1 MKNEIIFSEN
11 KTLLLKNAIILD
23 TSFSEGENAPNIAV
37 IVSKMDS
44 YIKSRGAVP
53 VGPLIQKNQI
63 TVNEEG
69 ILEIKVFLI
78 RQTNTFIRS
87 VEKPYMTEPVIR
99 IKNCLYSHFVGP
111 EDKMKF
117 AYDKIN
123 LYGFENDIKLSDESY
138 SVFVG
143 QQDDTITVDVFVE
156 KKSDD

>member
-69 ILEIKVFLI
+69 ILEIRVFLLL
-78 RQTNTFIRS
+78 RQ
-87 VEKPYMTEPVIR
+87 
-99 IKNCLYSHFVGP
+99 
-111 EDKMKF
+111 
-117 AYDKIN
+117 
-123 LYGFENDIKLSDESY
+123 
-138 SVFVG
+138 
-143 QQDDTITVDVFVE
+143 
-156 KKSDD
+156 

>member
-37 IVSKMDS
+37 I
-44 YIKSRGAVP
+44 KSRGAVP
-53 VGPLIQKNQI
+53 VGPMIQKNQI

-69 ILEIKVFLI
+69 ILEIRVFLI

-111 EDKMKF
+111 EDKMTF

-123 LYGFENDIKLSDESY
+123 VYGFENDIKLSDESY

>member
-69 ILEIKVFLI
+69 ILEIRVFLI

-87 VEKPYMTEPVIR
+87 VEKPYMT
-99 IKNCLYSHFVGP
+99 
-111 EDKMKF
+111 
-117 AYDKIN
+117 
-123 LYGFENDIKLSDESY
+123 
-138 SVFVG
+138 
-143 QQDDTITVDVFVE
+143 
-156 KKSDD
+156 